1 MKTDNRVVMKLDE
14 IDIKILEIIQKDG
27 RITNA
32 KLASKIGISP
42 PAMLDRVK
50 RLESTGVIS
59 RFVALVDRKKIGV
72 GIIAFVS
79 VSLAVHQMSSM
90 DSFVSK
96 ILELDEVLECYQ
108 ISGDSDFIL
117 KVALKSLDIYSD
129 FVVNRLTGIPGIQ
142 NIKSTF
148 VLKTIKNST
157 VFPSKIYRNETIEE

>member
-1 MKTDNRVVMKLDE
+1 MKLDE
-14 IDIKILEIIQKDG
+14 IDIKILEIIQNDG

-32 KLASKIGISP
+32 KLASRIGISP

-50 RLESTGVIS
+50 RLESSGVIAK
-59 RFVALVDRKKIGV
+59 FVALVDRKKIGV
-72 GIIAFVS
+72 GILAFVS
-79 VSLAVHQMSSM
+79 VSLAVHQMSSL
-90 DSFVSK
+90 DNFYNK

-108 ISGDSDFIL
+108 ISGDNDFIL

-142 NIKSTF
+142 NINSTF

-157 VFPSKIYRNETIEE
+157 AFPMKTIKKEDAES

>member
-1 MKTDNRVVMKLDE
+1 MKLDE
-14 IDIKILEIIQKDG
+14 IDIKILEIIQNDG

-32 KLASKIGISP
+32 KLASRIGISP

-50 RLESTGVIS
+50 RLESSGVIS
-59 RFVALVDRKKIGV
+59 KFVALVDRKKIGV
-72 GIIAFVS
+72 EILAFVS
-79 VSLAVHQMSSM
+79 VSLAVHQMSSL
-90 DSFVSK
+90 DNFYSS

-108 ISGDSDFIL
+108 ISGDNDFIL

-157 VFPSKIYRNETIEE
+157 AFPMKIVREKDHE

>member
-1 MKTDNRVVMKLDE
+1 MKTSNRIVMKLDE
-14 IDIKILEIIQKDG
+14 IDIKILEIIQRDG

-50 RLESTGVIS
+50 RLESSGVIS
-59 RFVALVDRKKIGV
+59 KFVALVDREKV
-72 GIIAFVS
+72 GIDIIAFVS

-90 DSFVSK
+90 DSFVNK

-108 ISGDSDFIL
+108 ISGDNDFIL

-142 NIKSTF
+142 NINSTF

-157 VFPSKIYRNETIEE
+157 AFPEKIYRKDESET